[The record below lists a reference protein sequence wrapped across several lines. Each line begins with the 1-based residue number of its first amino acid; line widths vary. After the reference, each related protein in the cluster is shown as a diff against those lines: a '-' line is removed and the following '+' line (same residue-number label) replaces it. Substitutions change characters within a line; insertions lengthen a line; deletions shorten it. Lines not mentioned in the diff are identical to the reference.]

1 MQNRLEPREVYRFPL
16 WAMVLVPMVALLLQ
30 ASLPLWVPRAA
41 VLDLPLLA
49 TVYFASNRR
58 DQTVGLLMGAI
69 IGLAQDS
76 LGPGPIG
83 VFGMVKTVI
92 GYLASS
98 LGARIDVEHPGS
110 RLLIVFVFFYIHLGL
125 FWTLEH
131 VLLERAVEFGGL
143 SSLLVALVNSVSAVL
158 IFKLLDRL
166 RQRE

>member
-1 MQNRLEPREVYRFPL
+1 MRNRVELREVYRFPL

-30 ASLPLWVPRAA
+30 ATVPLWLPRAA
-41 VLDLPLLA
+41 ILDLPLLV

-58 DQTVGLLMGAI
+58 DQTVGLLIGAM

-83 VFGMVKTVI
+83 VFGMVKTLI

-98 LGARIDVEHPGS
+98 LGARLDVENPGS
-110 RLLIVFVFFYIHLGL
+110 RLLIVFAFFYVHLGL
-125 FWTLEH
+125 FWVLEH
-131 VLLERAVEFGGL
+131 ILLERAVELGGL
-143 SSLLVALVNSVSAVL
+143 NSLLMALVNSVSAVL
-158 IFKLLDRL
+158 IFSLLDRL

>member
-16 WAMVLVPMVALLLQ
+16 WAMVLVPMAALLLQ
-30 ASLPLWVPRAA
+30 ASLPLWLPRAS

-110 RLLIVFVFFYIHLGL
+110 RLLIVFGFFYLHLGL
-125 FWTLEH
+125 FWGLER

-143 SSLLVALVNSVSAVL
+143 NTLLVALVNSVSAVL